1 MFRRTRWHL
10 VGWNVLILAVILTL
24 VGGAVYLIVRD
35 QLTANV
41 DQQLLTR
48 SQAPLGGPRGP
59 GPEPGT
65 SPSAGPVG
73 YSGGFFS
80 LVLAPDGQVRD
91 NPQQVSLT
99 LDPTTLHPPE
109 YLTVTVNNEPAR
121 IYVTTPP
128 LDQRGGSFLLVVGE
142 SLAPVQ
148 QALRRLAAGLLLGG
162 AAGLL
167 LSFLGAWF
175 LAGRALV
182 PIEFAFR
189 RQQEFVADASHE
201 LRTPLTVL
209 RASADLLNQHRTEPL
224 DANGQL
230 FDDFRHE
237 LERLERLANDLLLLA
252 RADLGE
258 VDLAVAP
265 VDLGLLA
272 DEVVRRTLALARTR
286 LVALAFAGADQDLT
300 VEVDPDRI
308 QQVLLILIDNALKH
322 TPAGG
327 TVTVGVQRQGG
338 DAILSVR
345 DTGEGIASEH
355 LPRLFDRFYR
365 VDRART
371 HVDVGAGLGLPIARS
386 LVEAHGGHLSLS
398 SVPGV
403 GTVVTIRLPLA
414 HSAPSLSD
422 RLGRL
427 AVRAGHGL
435 EQEHEHE

>member
-1 MFRRTRWHL
+1 MFRRTRWQL
-10 VGWNVLILAVILTL
+10 VGWNVLILAVILAV
-24 VGGAVYLIVRD
+24 VGGAVYLVVRN
-35 QLTANV
+35 QLTSTV
-41 DQQLLTR
+41 DQALLTR

-59 GPEPGT
+59 AEPGGT
-65 SPSAGPVG
+65 PSAGPAG

-80 LVLAPDGQVRD
+80 LLLMPDGEVRD
-91 NPQQVSLT
+91 NPQQVSLS
-99 LDPTTLHPPE
+99 LDAASLHPPE
-109 YLTVTVNNEPAR
+109 YLNVSIDNEPAR
-121 IYVTTPP
+121 IYVTKPP
-128 LDQRGGSFLLVVGE
+128 LDQRGETFLLVVGE

-148 QALRRLAAGLLLGG
+148 QALRRLVVGLLAGG

-167 LSFLGAWF
+167 LSFVGAWF

-209 RASADLLNQHRTEPL
+209 RASADLLNQHRSEPL
-224 DANGQL
+224 EANGQL
-230 FDDFRHE
+230 FDDLRQE
-237 LERLERLANDLLLLA
+237 LLRLERLANDLLLLA

-272 DEVVRRTLALARTR
+272 DEVVRRTLALAQTR
-286 LVALAFAGADQDLT
+286 HVALSFAGLDRPLT

-327 TVTVGVQRQGG
+327 TITVGVQRQGG
-338 DAILSVR
+338 DATLTVR

-365 VDRART
+365 ADRARS
-371 HVDVGAGLGLPIARS
+371 HVDASAGLGLPIARS
-386 LVEAHGGHLSLS
+386 LVEAHGGHLTLS
-398 SVPGV
+398 SVPGA
-403 GTVVTIRLPLA
+403 GTLVTIRLPLA
-414 HSAPSLSD
+414 RSAPSLSG

-427 AVRAGHGL
+427 GARADHD
-435 EQEHEHE
+435 